1 MANPIRELVVKV
13 SVDADTKGFDDL
25 NDAQEKTSTKSVAL
39 GNIIADMAGRLVDA
53 AVAAAKYGAALIND
67 IVAGSIEAADA
78 IAKNADQLAVS
89 AEQLQRL
96 SGAAKRTGTDVSGL
110 DAGVRTLT
118 KGLGD
123 AALKGTGPVA
133 DAFGTL
139 GLEVDEVSSLLEA
152 GDIEDALG
160 LISDAFNETADS
172 AEKNAA
178 LLKIFGGSGAQLR
191 PLLSQGSEGI
201 KELGD
206 DVRNVI
212 RDEDLDQFEALADA
226 NLRVEEEVE
235 ALERQIAAGLAP
247 SLEIIAGRV
256 SDFISENE
264 ELITQDLPTFLA
276 EVGQGL
282 IDLTQF
288 VFDTIESWRE
298 FIREI
303 DNAIERFKMDFPEA
317 TGFMRDALALVGQ
330 VADDV
335 GGKIREVVEFI
346 LNAVSKIEG
355 LESKIA
361 GIRAGL
367 GLDDEPRAARGAPK
381 LLGGGPNIARPE
393 SLTPDNSAKDLQKII
408 DGDFSESDK
417 SLARASLTIAKQREV
432 AEAATKAKQTAS
444 ANPATAVAALEAQL
458 AATRNA
464 GERRLLEERL
474 EAARAQDPASR
485 SAQRAAKRAETEARR
500 EREARKRARGGG
512 GGGGGGAKAP
522 TVDELI
528 AGAVGLGGGGG
539 PSRAGGGSALAGTNL
554 ITVDNSITIN
564 NGPVSVRVEVPQ
576 TIAEQ
581 GTPQEL
587 GGFVRS
593 EVQAV
598 LAERDRID
606 FDRIRA
612 RRNVGGG

>member
-1 MANPIRELVVKV
+1 MANPIRDLVVKV
-13 SVDADTKGFDDL
+13 SVEADTKGFDDM
-25 NDAQEKTSTKSVAL
+25 NKAQDETSTKSVAL

-67 IVAGSIEAADA
+67 IVSGSIEAADA

-89 AEQLQRL
+89 AEQLQRV
-96 SGAAKRTGTDVSGL
+96 SGAAKRTGTDVSQL
-110 DAGVRTLT
+110 DAGVKTLT

-139 GLEVDEVSSLLEA
+139 GLEVDEVSSLLET

-160 LISDAFNETADS
+160 LIGDAFNETGDS

-178 LLKIFGGSGAQLR
+178 LLTIFGGSGAQLR

-201 KELGD
+201 RELGD

-298 FIREI
+298 FIGEI

-317 TGFMRDALALVGQ
+317 TGFMRDALSLVGQ

-361 GIRAGL
+361 SIRAGL

-381 LLGGGPNIARPE
+381 FLGGGPNIARPE
-393 SLTPDNSAKDLQKII
+393 SLTPDNSAKDLQKIV
-408 DGDFSESDK
+408 DGDFSEADK
-417 SLARASLTIAKQREV
+417 NIARASLPIAKQREV
-432 AEAATKAKQTAS
+432 AEAAREQQSANENAAAELGAKQAAAS
-444 ANPATAVAALEAQL
+444 A
-458 AATRNA
+458 
-464 GERRLLEERL
+464 
-474 EAARAQDPASR
+474 R
-485 SAQRAAKRAETEARR
+485 SARRAETEARR
-500 EREARKRARGGG
+500 EREARKRAR

-539 PSRAGGGSALAGTNL
+539 PSRAGGGAALAGTNL
-554 ITVDNSITIN
+554 INVDNSITIN
-564 NGPVSVRVEVPQ
+564 NGDVTVTLELPTAAAVASSPAEFVSAIEPVVR
-576 TIAEQ
+576 
-581 GTPQEL
+581 G
-587 GGFVRS
+587 
-593 EVQAV
+593 V
-598 LAERDRID
+598 LADQNRMD
-606 FDRIRA
+606 FDRARA

>member
-1 MANPIRELVVKV
+1 MANPIRELTIKV
-13 SVDADTKGFDDL
+13 SVDADTKGFDEM
-25 NDAQEKTSTKSVAL
+25 NKAQEQTSTKSVAL

-96 SGAAKRTGTDVSGL
+96 SGAAKRTGTDVSQL
-110 DAGVRTLT
+110 DAGVKTLT

-139 GLEVDEVSSLLEA
+139 GLEVDEVSDLLEA

-160 LISDAFNETADS
+160 LIGDAFNETGDS

-178 LLKIFGGSGAQLR
+178 LLTIFGGSGAQLR

-201 KELGD
+201 KALGD

-256 SDFISENE
+256 SDFIDENE

-276 EVGQGL
+276 EVGEGL
-282 IDLTQF
+282 IEITQF

-317 TGFMRDALALVGQ
+317 TGFMRDALGLVGQ

-335 GGKIREVVEFI
+335 GGKIREIVEFI
-346 LNAVSKIEG
+346 LNAVSKLEG
-355 LESKIA
+355 LESKVA
-361 GIRAGL
+361 SIRAGL
-367 GLDDEPRAARGAPK
+367 GLDDEPRVARGANTQ
-381 LLGGGPNIARPE
+381 LQGGGTVENAIQIAKPTQV
-393 SLTPDNSAKDLQKII
+393 TPDNSTEDLQRII
-408 DGDFSESDK
+408 DGNYDASSK
-417 SLARASLTIAKQREV
+417 SLAAASLPAAQAREV
-432 AEAATKAKQTAS
+432 QEKATLVQAEFDRRGKARDA
-444 ANPATAVAALEAQL
+444 
-458 AATRNA
+458 
-464 GERRLLEERL
+464 
-474 EAARAQDPASR
+474 AARAERRKKAEE
-485 SAQRAAKRAETEARR
+485 ARAAAEE
-500 EREARKRARGGG
+500 ARGGG
-512 GGGGGGAKAP
+512 GRGRGSKGGGKAAP
-522 TVDELI
+522 TVEELI
-528 AGAVGLGGGGG
+528 AGAVGLGGGG
-539 PSRAGGGSALAGTNL
+539 PARAGGGGALAGTNL
-554 ITVDNSITIN
+554 ITVDNSITIT
-564 NGPVSVRVEVPQ
+564 NGPVSFTVELPPS
-576 TIAEQ
+576 IASSGSAEQ
-581 GTPQEL
+581 L
-587 GGFVRS
+587 GGFIRS

-598 LAERDRID
+598 IAEQNRID
-606 FDRIRA
+606 FDRVRA